1 MTIEQFLC
9 DENVEKIL
17 IEKLNVV
24 NQESYLNEKKI
35 DVNLRISIFYS
46 GVSSTSQKPILLKDY
61 IKKWLYEVK
70 SNELKPT
77 SFDRKEQTINY
88 QIIPYIGEIP
98 LNKLSSDDVQN
109 MINELKSKYSYSTV
123 KKRMKL

>member
-17 IEKLNVV
+17 IEKLNIL

-61 IKKWLYEVK
+61 IK
-70 SNELKPT
+70 N
-77 SFDRKEQTINY
+77 
-88 QIIPYIGEIP
+88 GC
-98 LNKLSSDDVQN
+98 
-109 MINELKSKYSYSTV
+109 
-123 KKRMKL
+123 MK

>member
-17 IEKLNVV
+17 IEKLNIL
-24 NQESYLNEKKI
+24 NQESYLNEKRI

-123 KKRMKL
+123 KKSV

>member
-46 GVSSTSQKPILLKDY
+46 GVSSTSQKLILFKDY

-70 SNELKPT
+70 
-77 SFDRKEQTINY
+77 
-88 QIIPYIGEIP
+88 
-98 LNKLSSDDVQN
+98 
-109 MINELKSKYSYSTV
+109 
-123 KKRMKL
+123 